1 MSPNPSRAIIDCS
14 AEVQKQAAA
23 ALREGRDVVIQSQT
37 GSGKTLAF
45 LLPLLSRLRYPP
57 DVYPEDLKVN
67 PAMQCL
73 HWYYCS
79 YFMML
84 LQIVQLPQVSGSCH
98 TCSNPKPGHAVVMAS
113 AS

>member
-1 MSPNPSRAIIDCS
+1 MSPIPSRANIDCV

-23 ALREGRDVVIQSQT
+23 ALQEGHDVVIQSQT

-57 DVYPEDLKVN
+57 DVYPEDLKVS

-73 HWYYCS
+73 HVYLC
-79 YFMML
+79 
-84 LQIVQLPQVSGSCH
+84 
-98 TCSNPKPGHAVVMAS
+98 
-113 AS
+113 